1 MKFRIGLFWHQ
12 HWTLSHRWITM
23 TQPNCIILQYIII
36 LHRWQDAWHNMWNM
50 CTLQGFSG
58 FLCSQ
63 ESPLQAALNGGCP
76 FNAQLLSDMSHA
88 NVLTLS
94 LKRCHY
100 EFLYS
105 GINVQHAILV
115 IHAIESESLNLNVSR
130 GMERRQSIQRRC
142 PWIIWSHES

>member
-1 MKFRIGLFWHQ
+1 MEYVQ
-12 HWTLSHRWITM
+12 TVYTVD
-23 TQPNCIILQYIII
+23 P
-36 LHRWQDAWHNMWNM
+36 
-50 CTLQGFSG
+50 LQGFSG

-88 NVLTLS
+88 NVLTLW

-100 EFLYS
+100 EFLHS

-130 GMERRQSIQRRC
+130 GLERLQSIQRRC
-142 PWIIWSHES
+142 LGSFGVITKACSKSFAESALLEQTCQGRVGAQSLKYEEI